1 MHYFTATMQ
10 MQAEMR
16 IWEDELIRFI
26 ELLCSATRKE
36 KKKTSLTNQ
45 PSAHIRWHFLQ
56 HESSEKTRLS
66 FFLVKTEQNI
76 SSVSVERERH
86 RAEHADAE
94 DAD

>member
-1 MHYFTATMQ
+1 MHYFTATMW

-45 PSAHIRWHFLQ
+45 PSAHIR
-56 HESSEKTRLS
+56 
-66 FFLVKTEQNI
+66 
-76 SSVSVERERH
+76 
-86 RAEHADAE
+86 
-94 DAD
+94 

>member
-1 MHYFTATMQ
+1 MHYFTATMR

-45 PSAHIRWHFLQ
+45 PSA
-56 HESSEKTRLS
+56 RLS